1 MDGPNNKVVRLSE
14 IRERKIPIDFT
25 YIWYIKKKKKDKLMG
40 AVEVN
45 GVKRYKLPL
54 KKQISHEL

>member
-25 YIWYIKKKKKDKLMG
+25 YIWYIKKKKRQTHG
-40 AVEVN
+40 
-45 GVKRYKLPL
+45 G
-54 KKQISHEL
+54 S

>member
-25 YIWYIKKKKKDKLMG
+25 YIWYIKKKKKTNSWGQL
-40 AVEVN
+40 
-45 GVKRYKLPL
+45 R
-54 KKQISHEL
+54 